1 MLNPFKRI
9 LLIIAGILSLVL
21 GVIGA
26 FVPLLPTVPL
36 VLLAAYCFGR
46 SSEKLHQWLLRH
58 RYFGPIIENFQAGKG
73 IPRRVKY
80 RAIIVLWLS
89 MGMSA
94 WIVGRLPLQL
104 MLAVIGLGVT
114 IYLWRLPEYNNGSSQ
129 KQP

>member
-73 IPRRVKY
+73 IPRKVKY
-80 RAIIVLWLS
+80 RAIILLWLS